1 MIGYGSMS
9 IIRGCWP
16 RLWPVE
22 GFVMRSSWNH
32 VFLGVSP
39 PTVGRGRGLIRGVG
53 KRMVMT
59 KAKER
64 RRRRI
69 VSSKGRCMASA
80 SDFGEMSK
88 QYDFCSVESTVYEW
102 WEREG
107 FFKPPP
113 VKLKERPFVIPMP
126 PPNVTGYLHMGHAMF
141 VALQDIIAR
150 YHRMRGKATLYLPG
164 TDHAGIATQMLV
176 ERSLEEEGL
185 CRMEIGREAFL
196 KRAWLWKEEKGGY
209 IQGQLRRM
217 GASADWTRER
227 FTLDPEMSVAVTE
240 AFVQLHQKGLVYK
253 GDYMVNWSPSLQTAV
268 SDLEVDYRE
277 EQGMLYYF
285 KYMFEDE
292 EDGSYIPVATSRP
305 ETILGDTAVCVNPND
320 PRFSHMVGNR
330 VVVPGGSGRSIP
342 VIADDYVD
350 VEFGTGAVKITPG
363 HDPND
368 YEVGKRHNLPII
380 TVMNKDASINSLGGS
395 LYEGLDRFECRKKL
409 WEDMQRD
416 GLVIREEP
424 HLQRVPV
431 SQRGGEVIEPM
442 VSTQWF
448 VRTRKMAQAAVEAV
462 KEGEIV
468 IVPERFES
476 VWHNWLG
483 DLHDWC
489 VSRQL
494 WWGHRIPVWYVQ
506 ENGEKRDGVYFV
518 ARCEKEARIL
528 ASEAGVNS
536 SAILVQEEDV
546 LDTWFR

>member
-1 MIGYGSMS
+1 MS

-22 GFVMRSSWNH
+22 GFVVRSSWNH
-32 VFLGVSP
+32 GFLGVSTP
-39 PTVGRGRGLIRGVG
+39 GGRGRGLIRGVG

-59 KAKER
+59 KTKER
-64 RRRRI
+64 RRI
-69 VSSKGRCMASA
+69 VSKGRCMASA

-88 QYDFCSVESTVYEW
+88 LYDFRSVESIVYEW

-176 ERSLEEEGL
+176 ERSLAEEGL
-185 CRMEIGREAFL
+185 CRSEIGREAFL
-196 KRAWLWKEEKGGY
+196 QRAWLWKEEKSGY

-227 FTLDPEMSVAVTE
+227 FTLDPEMSMAVTE
-240 AFVQLHQKGLVYK
+240 AFVRLHQKGLVYK

-268 SDLEVDYRE
+268 SDLEVEYRE

-285 KYMFEDE
+285 KYTFEDG
-292 EDGSYIPVATSRP
+292 EDGSYIPVATTRP
-305 ETILGDTAVCVNPND
+305 ETILGDTAVCVNPHD
-320 PRFSHMVGNR
+320 PRFSHVVGHR

-350 VEFGTGAVKITPG
+350 MDFGTGAVKITPG
-363 HDPND
+363 HDPSD

-380 TVMNKDASINSLGGS
+380 TMMNKDASINSLGGS

-409 WEDMQRD
+409 WEDMRRD

-448 VRTRKMAQAAVEAV
+448 VRTRKMAQAAMEAV
-462 KEGEIV
+462 KKGEIV

-476 VWHNWLG
+476 VWY
-483 DLHDWC
+483 
-489 VSRQL
+489 S
-494 WWGHRIPVWYVQ
+494 
-506 ENGEKRDGVYFV
+506 
-518 ARCEKEARIL
+518 
-528 ASEAGVNS
+528 
-536 SAILVQEEDV
+536 
-546 LDTWFR
+546 WFGG

>member
-1 MIGYGSMS
+1 MRRGLISSIQATMIGYGSVS

-16 RLWPVE
+16 RLWPVD
-22 GFVMRSSWNH
+22 GFVVRSSWNR
-32 VFLGVSP
+32 VLLDVRSP
-39 PTVGRGRGLIRGVG
+39 GGKRRGL
-53 KRMVMT
+53 T
-59 KAKER
+59 KER
-64 RRRRI
+64 WI
-69 VSSKGRCMASA
+69 VSKAHRCMVASA
-80 SDFGEMSK
+80 SDDFGKMSK
-88 QYDFCSVESTVYEW
+88 QYDFRSVESKTYEW
-102 WEREG
+102 WERKG

-113 VKLKERPFVIPMP
+113 VKLMEKPFVIPMP

-150 YHRMRGKATLYLPG
+150 YHRMCGKATLYLPG

-176 ERSLEEEGL
+176 EQSLEKEGL
-185 CRMEIGREAFL
+185 CRVEIGREAFL
-196 KRAWLWKEEKGGY
+196 KRAWSWKEEKGGY

-227 FTLDPEMSVAVTE
+227 FTLDPEMSMAVTE
-240 AFVQLHQKGLVYK
+240 AFVRLHEKGLVYK

-268 SDLEVDYRE
+268 SDLEVEYRD
-277 EQGMLYYF
+277 EQGILYYF
-285 KYMFEDE
+285 KYMLENNE
-292 EDGSYIPVATSRP
+292 ENGSYIPVATTRP

-320 PRFSHMVGNR
+320 PRFSHLVGCR
-330 VVVPGGSGRSIP
+330 VIVPGGSGRSIP

-350 VEFGTGAVKITPG
+350 MDFGTGAVKITPG

-368 YEVGKRHNLPII
+368 YEIGKRHNLSII
-380 TVMNKDASINSLGGS
+380 TILNKDASINSLGGP
-395 LYEGLDRFECRKKL
+395 LYEGLDRFECRKRL
-409 WEDMQRD
+409 WGDMRRD

-424 HLQRVPV
+424 YLQRIPV
-431 SQRGGEVIEPM
+431 SQRGEEVIEPM

-448 VRTRKMAQAAVEAV
+448 VRTGKMAQTAMEAV
-462 KEGEIV
+462 KKGEIV
-468 IVPERFES
+468 IVPERFEK
-476 VWHNWLG
+476 VWYSWLG

-518 ARCEKEARIL
+518 ARSEKEARIL
-528 ASEAGVNS
+528 ASEAGVNP
-536 SAILVQEEDV
+536 SATLAQEDDV